1 MMIQLQAQPAD
12 LKLDPNDSTRVIWEV
27 VSPTRLAEGVTS
39 ISDNLPQANVYT
51 YYKVFDETFVNEESA
66 PLVDKMSPVV
76 ASATLSY
83 GKKADTLL
91 VVFSEAINHKS
102 LKSNDYFSYIHGE
115 ETIELNPTRIDWS
128 PDGLSAKLVFNG
140 SQGTIM
146 PGDSLVVRKG
156 LKDAIKDNYGNIAGE
171 NPQSVIIGGLLNHLV
186 EATNMGSFD
195 ANDDRIV
202 DEDSNKTYTLQTVSS
217 VNLRYVPGTTTK
229 EDMEKEGALGQLVQL
244 GERFVPQLLD
254 RAQVSAD
261 GSYDPS
267 VLDSLKPED
276 VYISFIVNYF
286 DHLGQYVNDT
296 VITVPCNS
304 PKFGGNCLET
314 DKKVFVNWNFK
325 DHKGRFVGTG
335 IYNVQFKM
343 IVRYENRKIEEQI
356 KDKWGVRRK
365 KHKK

>member
-1 MMIQLQAQPAD
+1 M
-12 LKLDPNDSTRVIWEV
+12 
-27 VSPTRLAEGVTS
+27 
-39 ISDNLPQANVYT
+39 
-51 YYKVFDETFVNEESA
+51 
-66 PLVDKMSPVV
+66 
-76 ASATLSY
+76 
-83 GKKADTLL
+83 
-91 VVFSEAINHKS
+91 
-102 LKSNDYFSYIHGE
+102 
-115 ETIELNPTRIDWS
+115 
-128 PDGLSAKLVFNG
+128 
-140 SQGTIM
+140 
-146 PGDSLVVRKG
+146 
-156 LKDAIKDNYGNIAGE
+156 
-171 NPQSVIIGGLLNHLV
+171 
-186 EATNMGSFD
+186 
-195 ANDDRIV
+195 
-202 DEDSNKTYTLQTVSS
+202 
-217 VNLRYVPGTTTK
+217 
-229 EDMEKEGALGQLVQL
+229 QL

-296 VITVPCNS
+296 IITVPCES

-335 IYNVQFKM
+335 VYNVQFKM
-343 IVRYENRKIEEQI
+343 VVRYEDKKIVEEI